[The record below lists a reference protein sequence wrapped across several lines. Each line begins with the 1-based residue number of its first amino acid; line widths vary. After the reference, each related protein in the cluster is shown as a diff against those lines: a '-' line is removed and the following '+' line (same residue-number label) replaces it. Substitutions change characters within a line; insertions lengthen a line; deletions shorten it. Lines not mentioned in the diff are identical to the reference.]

1 MMNFETQLLHNG
13 NEVDPV
19 TGAVGIPLYQSST
32 FHQNVDRPGEFDYTR
47 SGNPTRKALE
57 NTIANLEGGE
67 RGFAFSS
74 GMAAIST
81 VLLLFSRGD
90 HLIVSRDVYGGTFRV
105 LTQVFRRLGIET
117 TFVDTTRIGDIEQA
131 IRPQTKAI
139 YVETPSNPLLKVSDL
154 KEIIRL
160 AKKHR
165 CLTIVDNTFLTPYYQ
180 QPLKLGADIVIH
192 SATKFISGHS
202 DVLAG
207 LVVAKD
213 KETADRLELLQN
225 AFGAVLGVHDSW
237 LVLRGLKTLKVRLEQ
252 STQSAEKI
260 ALWLSQHPLVEKV
273 YYPGLPSNKW
283 HDLQCRQATGHGAVL
298 SFDVGSKEKARQV
311 LKRVRLPVVAVS
323 LGAVESILSYPAA
336 MSHASMP
343 PEARQKRGI
352 TDGLLRLSVGL
363 ENVEDLIGDLAAA
376 LQEEKVISFSGK

>member
-13 NEVDPV
+13 NEIDPV

-32 FHQNVDRPGEFDYTR
+32 FHQDVDRPGEFDYTR

-57 NTIANLEGGE
+57 DTIANLEGGE

-117 TFVDTTRIGDIEQA
+117 TFVDTTRIGDIEQV

-213 KETADRLELLQN
+213 KEMAERLELLQN

-260 ALWLSQHPLVEKV
+260 ALWLNQHPLVEKV
-273 YYPGLPSNKW
+273 YYPGLPSNEW

-311 LKRVRLPVVAVS
+311 LKRVQLPVVAVS
-323 LGAVESILSYPAA
+323 LGAVESILSYPAV

-363 ENVEDLIGDLAAA
+363 ENAEDLIGDLAAA
-376 LQEEKVISFSGK
+376 LQEETVVSFSGK

>member
-1 MMNFETQLLHNG
+1 MNFETQLLHNG

-57 NTIANLEGGE
+57 DTIANLEGGE

>member
-32 FHQNVDRPGEFDYTR
+32 FHQDVDRPGEFDYTR

-57 NTIANLEGGE
+57 DTIANLEGGE

-260 ALWLSQHPLVEKV
+260 ALWLSQHPLVEQV
-273 YYPGLPSNKW
+273 YYPGLPSNEW

-376 LQEEKVISFSGK
+376 LQEEKVVSFSGK

>member
-32 FHQNVDRPGEFDYTR
+32 FHQDVDRPGEFDYTR

-57 NTIANLEGGE
+57 DTIANLEGGE

-213 KETADRLELLQN
+213 KETAQRLELLQN

-260 ALWLSQHPLVEKV
+260 ALWLSQHPLVEQV
-273 YYPGLPSNKW
+273 YYPGLPSNEW

-376 LQEEKVISFSGK
+376 LQEEKVVSFSGK

>member
-260 ALWLSQHPLVEKV
+260 ALWLSQHPLVEQV
-273 YYPGLPSNKW
+273 YYPGLPSNEW

-376 LQEEKVISFSGK
+376 LQEEKVVSFSGK

>member
-1 MMNFETQLLHNG
+1 MNFETQLLHNG
-13 NEVDPV
+13 NEIDPV

-32 FHQNVDRPGEFDYTR
+32 FHQDVDRPGEFDYTR

-57 NTIANLEGGE
+57 DTIANLEGGE

-117 TFVDTTRIGDIEQA
+117 TFVDTTRIGDIEQV

-213 KETADRLELLQN
+213 KETAQRLELLQN

-260 ALWLSQHPLVEKV
+260 ALWLSQHPLVEQV
-273 YYPGLPSNKW
+273 YYPGLPSNEW

-376 LQEEKVISFSGK
+376 LQEEKVVSFSGK

>member
-1 MMNFETQLLHNG
+1 MNFETQLLHNG

-57 NTIANLEGGE
+57 DTIANLEGGE

-90 HLIVSRDVYGGTFRV
+90 HLIVSWDVYGGTFRV

-260 ALWLSQHPLVEKV
+260 ALWLSQHPLVEQV
-273 YYPGLPSNKW
+273 YYPGLPSNEW

>member
-1 MMNFETQLLHNG
+1 MNFETQLLHNG

-57 NTIANLEGGE
+57 DTIANLEGGE

-117 TFVDTTRIGDIEQA
+117 TFVDTTRTGEVEQA

-154 KEIIRL
+154 KEIIWL

-213 KETADRLELLQN
+213 KEMAERLELLQN

-260 ALWLSQHPLVEKV
+260 ALWLSQHPLVEQV
-273 YYPGLPSNKW
+273 YYPGLPSNEW

-363 ENVEDLIGDLAAA
+363 ENAEDLIGDLAAA
-376 LQEEKVISFSGK
+376 LQEETVVSFSGK